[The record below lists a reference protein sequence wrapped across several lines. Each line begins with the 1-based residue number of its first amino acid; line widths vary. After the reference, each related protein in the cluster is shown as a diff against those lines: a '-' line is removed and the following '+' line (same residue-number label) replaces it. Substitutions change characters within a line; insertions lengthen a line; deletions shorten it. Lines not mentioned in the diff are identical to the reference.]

1 MAAVTVGESQSVP
14 IVFQAVMSIQ
24 VNKFE
29 LLPPRCEVFFFLF
42 LLLFFLFK
50 AWKINR
56 ITSYLPSFRPSAR
69 GPSDAK

>member
-14 IVFQAVMSIQ
+14 IVLQAVMSIQ

-42 LLLFFLFK
+42 LLLFFFVQSVEDKSDYVLSAEF
-50 AWKINR
+50 
-56 ITSYLPSFRPSAR
+56 PSFCPRYF
-69 GPSDAK
+69 